1 MKRLGQSRLS
11 RQQLDTLAIV
21 MFTDPPP
28 WTLDILRVLR
38 GPAFDC
44 RRADYERAFA
54 SMIRSLRRLERRELV
69 IRDGRR
75 WRLARWGHVPLVD
88 KEIIYAVPC

>member
-1 MKRLGQSRLS
+1 LKRLGQSRLS
-11 RQQLDTLAIV
+11 RQQLDALAVV

-28 WTLDILRVLR
+28 RTLDILRALR

-54 SMIRSLRRLERRELV
+54 SMIRSLRRLERRGLV

-75 WRLARWGHVPLVD
+75 WRLGTWGHVPLVD
-88 KEIIYAVPC
+88 KGLIRAAPW